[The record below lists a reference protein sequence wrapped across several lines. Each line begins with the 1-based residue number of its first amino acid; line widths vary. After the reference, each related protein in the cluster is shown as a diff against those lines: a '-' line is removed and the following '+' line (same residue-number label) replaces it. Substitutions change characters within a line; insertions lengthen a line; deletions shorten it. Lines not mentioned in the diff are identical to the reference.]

1 MAGWASPPGTPATP
15 RPSRSGGAT
24 PSLAVPAEAVRPSH
38 QSPRRAVI
46 STGAGNAVES
56 YDWAIYA
63 TFAPFFA
70 KQLFNPADQTS
81 AVLQTLAIF
90 AVGFVTRPL
99 GGFVFGWIG
108 DRIGRKTSMTLS
120 IGLAAVGSLM
130 ISLAPAFASVGAFA
144 SLFLLVARLVQGLAH
159 GGELPSAQTYLSEI
173 APRER
178 RGFWS
183 SMIYVSAT
191 TGVIS
196 GTLLGAVLAAALTE
210 EQMNAFGRRIPFL
223 IGGLLG
229 VYGLVMRARMPETEA
244 FEGIREEARTAAAR
258 SLVKS
263 IAEHR
268 KQAFQVVGM
277 TVGFTVIYYVWAV
290 AAPAYA
296 ATSLKIGT
304 GRALWAGTL
313 AHVVFVVSLPLGG
326 KLSDRIGRKPVM
338 VIGSLGAAAL
348 HFPMTWLLRDSAWQ
362 LAVSM
367 AVMLSCIG
375 ALAAVAPAT
384 HAELFP
390 ARIRTVGVAVPYA
403 VCVALFGG
411 SAEYLQTLFT
421 EVVKQPRLFNLYAV
435 VLLPVT
441 ALVVRYLPGTR
452 GKDLT

>member
-1 MAGWASPPGTPATP
+1 MSAQT
-15 RPSRSGGAT
+15 
-24 PSLAVPAEAVRPSH
+24 SLAAPAEAAPLSH
-38 QSPRRAVI
+38 RTARRAVI
-46 STGAGNAVES
+46 STGVGNAVES

-108 DRIGRKTSMTLS
+108 DRLGRKKSMTLS
-120 IGLAAVGSLM
+120 IGLAATGSLM
-130 ISLAPAFASVGAFA
+130 ISLAPTFASVGAFA
-144 SLFLLVARLVQGLAH
+144 SLFLLIARLRQGLAH

-173 APRER
+173 APRDR

-183 SMIYVSAT
+183 SMIYVSGT

-196 GTLLGAVLAAALTE
+196 GTLLGAVLTASLSE
-210 EQMNAFGRRIPFL
+210 GQMNSFGWRIPFL

-229 VYGLVMRARMPETEA
+229 LYGLVMRTRMPETEA
-244 FEGIREEARTAAAR
+244 FEGMREEAQTSAAPSLMR
-258 SLVKS
+258 S
-263 IAEHR
+263 IIEHR
-268 KQAFQVVGM
+268 KQGFQVVGM
-277 TVGFTVIYYVWAV
+277 TVGFTVIYHVWAV

-296 ATSLKIGT
+296 ATSLKIET
-304 GRALWAGTL
+304 GHALWAGTL
-313 AHVVFVVSLPLGG
+313 ANLVFIASLPLWG
-326 KLSDRIGRKPVM
+326 KLSDRIGRRPVM
-338 VIGSLGAAAL
+338 IIGSLGAAVL

-367 AVMLSCIG
+367 AVMLTCVG
-375 ALAAVAPAT
+375 ALAAVAPAAY
-384 HAELFP
+384 AELFP

-403 VCVALFGG
+403 VSVALFGG
-411 SAEYLQTLFT
+411 SAAYLQTLFT
-421 EVVKQPRLFNLYAV
+421 EVVKQSWLFNLYAV
-435 VLLPVT
+435 VLLLIT
-441 ALVVRYLPGTR
+441 ALVVRYLPETK

>member
-1 MAGWASPPGTPATP
+1 MTTQLSP
-15 RPSRSGGAT
+15 
-24 PSLAVPAEAVRPSH
+24 AVPTGTAPPAH

-46 STGAGNAVES
+46 STGVGNAVES

-70 KQLFNPADQTS
+70 KQLFDPANQTS

-108 DRIGRKTSMTLS
+108 DRLGRRKSMTLS
-120 IGLAAVGSLM
+120 IGLAATGSLM
-130 ISLAPAFASVGAFA
+130 ISLAPTFGSVGAFA
-144 SLFLLVARLVQGLAH
+144 SLFLLLARLVQGLAH

-178 RGFWS
+178 RGLWS
-183 SMIYVSAT
+183 SMIYVSGT

-196 GTLLGAVLAAALTE
+196 GTLLGAVLTQTLTKS
-210 EQMNAFGRRIPFL
+210 QMNDFGWRIPFL
-223 IGGLLG
+223 IGALLG
-229 VYGLVMRARMPETEA
+229 LYGLVMRARMPETEA
-244 FEGIREEARTAAAR
+244 FEGIREEAGKAAGPSLIR
-258 SLVKS
+258 S
-263 IAEHR
+263 IIDHR
-268 KQAFQVVGM
+268 KQGFQVVGM

-296 ATSLKIGT
+296 ATSLKIDT
-304 GRALWAGTL
+304 GHALWAGTSANL
-313 AHVVFVVSLPLGG
+313 VFIASLPFWG
-326 KLSDRIGRKPVM
+326 KLSDRIGRRPVM
-338 VIGSLGAAAL
+338 TIGCVGAAAL

-367 AVMLSCIG
+367 AVMLTFVG

-384 HAELFP
+384 YAELFP

-403 VCVALFGG
+403 FCVAAFGG
-411 SAEYLQTLFT
+411 TAAYLQTLFT
-421 EVVKQPRLFNLYAV
+421 EVVKQPWLFNLYAV
-435 VLLPVT
+435 LLLLVT
-441 ALVVRYLPGTR
+441 ALVVRSLPETK
-452 GKDLT
+452 GKDLG